1 MEFILSSNATHDLQ
15 VVFSKFLSEKSE
27 NLCYKNVRNL
37 KTNKKLLVLHNNISL
52 ILKRINK
59 STPLKTS
66 VLLFSYVLFLN
77 ETKVT
82 TFLAWLKAWKQNKRL
97 TKRLRKLFCM
107 KNFRNYQ
114 QQLINTCMVNTCTGR
129 LRYIGVGSPP

>member
-1 MEFILSSNATHDLQ
+1 MEFILSSNTTHDLQ
-15 VVFSKFLSEKSE
+15 GVFSKFLSEKSE

-82 TFLAWLKAWKQNKRL
+82 TFLAWLKA
-97 TKRLRKLFCM
+97 
-107 KNFRNYQ
+107 
-114 QQLINTCMVNTCTGR
+114 
-129 LRYIGVGSPP
+129 